1 MDWNALLGGAGRGQV
16 SPKKRTKSA
25 SVSAVRKVQ
34 IEVGS
39 VTAIVMFKKVKN
51 LRMTIR
57 PPHGDVLISAPT
69 RMTLAPIR
77 AFVESRIDWIKQH
90 QSEIRSRKYPKPI
103 EYESGDA
110 IFVWGHAYSLVVLP
124 QKGKPRVELTDS
136 ELLLSIRP
144 SSTALQKEK
153 AIQAWIKELLVEA
166 IGSLLQEWEP
176 KMNVKAQSFS
186 IRQMKTRWGS
196 CNTRA
201 HTIRFNTGLVKKPI
215 ECLEYVV
222 VHELVH
228 LLERSHNARF
238 KGFMD
243 RFLPEWRLVQKRL
256 NQPLLDGTMGPAHGG
271 NVD

>member
-1 MDWNALLGGAGRGQV
+1 MDWNALLGGAGSGRV
-16 SPKKRTKSA
+16 SPKRRTKTA
-25 SVSAVRKVQ
+25 EASAVRKVQ
-34 IEVGS
+34 IDVGS
-39 VTAIVMFKKVKN
+39 VTAIVVFKKVKN

-57 PPHGDVLISAPT
+57 PPLGEVLISAPT

-77 AFVESRIDWIKQH
+77 DFVESRIDWIKHH
-90 QSEIRSRKYPKPI
+90 QAEIRSRKYPKPI
-103 EYESGDA
+103 QYESGDS
-110 IFVWGHAYSLVVLP
+110 IFVWGQAYSLVVLP

-136 ELLLSIRP
+136 ELLLNIRP
-144 SSTALQKEK
+144 SSTTLQKEK
-153 AIQAWIKELLVEA
+153 AIQAWIKELFVEA
-166 IGSLLQEWEP
+166 IDSLMQEWEP

-201 HTIRFNTGLVKKPI
+201 HTIRFNTELVKKPI

-243 RFLPEWRLVQKRL
+243 KFLPEWRTVQKRL
-256 NQPLLDGTMGPAHGG
+256 NQPLVDGSMGPTNGA